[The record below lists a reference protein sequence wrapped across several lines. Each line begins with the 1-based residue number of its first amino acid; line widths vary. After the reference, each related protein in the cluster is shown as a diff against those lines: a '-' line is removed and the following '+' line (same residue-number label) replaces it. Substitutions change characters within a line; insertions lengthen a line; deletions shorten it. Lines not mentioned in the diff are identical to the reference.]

1 MPLMT
6 QAATFPPE
14 IFLHIFSFME
24 LKALIASQG
33 VCQEWRQM
41 VPLADLHHNRR
52 KLLNLF
58 HDVINNEQFLLSQ
71 AANQQPTPIDRQ
83 AYIDQLLQQYPKV
96 PDDFKLWVLEWPSRT
111 VIDGLW
117 PSFPLEEA
125 RYNAFNRR
133 SGVNWIALNPP
144 RVITLVYSPDIDTED
159 YEVIPAVLAYR
170 HSSRITWI
178 VFDDRPELFGKVYTL
193 YDVTDFIDAGLDS
206 EDGAE
211 EAYVHA
217 DWIAYISFVWK
228 EIGPHWF
235 SRKIQKEYVSPYPID
250 IARIT
255 HFDSSLRSTPVRDMP
270 TPMWTRRHELRSQAH
285 MKPYWQRR

>member
-1 MPLMT
+1 MPQLT
-6 QAATFPPE
+6 TEASTFPPE
-14 IFLHIFSFME
+14 VFLHIFSFME

-52 KLLNLF
+52 RLLNLF

-71 AANQQPTPIDRQ
+71 AANQQTTPIDRQ
-83 AYIDQLLQQYPKV
+83 TYIDQLLQQYPKV
-96 PDDFKLWVLEWPSRT
+96 PDDFKLWVLVWPSRT

-133 SGVNWIALNPP
+133 TGVNWIALNPP
-144 RVITLVYSPDIDTED
+144 RVTTLVYSPDIDTQD

-178 VFDDRPELFGKVYTL
+178 IFDDRPQLFGKVYTL
-193 YDVTDFIDAGLDS
+193 HDVIDFIDAGLDS

-211 EAYVHA
+211 SAYVHA

-228 EIGPHWF
+228 ILGPQWP
-235 SRKIQKEYVSPYPID
+235 SVDYLTTSIPPYPINS
-250 IARIT
+250 ALIT
-255 HFDSSLRSTPVRDMP
+255 HFDSNLRSPVRDMP
-270 TPMWTRRHELRSQAH
+270 TPMWTRRQEPRSQAH
-285 MKPYWQRR
+285 MKPYWQR